1 MLRLMAMLLVVGAV
15 VTAIGSCATVRPT
28 VGQAEAKARCR
39 DGGLG
44 SWFLAV
50 DFWPGSGVSPEALC
64 LDDPDAGFPA
74 DSGITFTAHC
84 KANSVRITLSGEGIN
99 PDGGKLLQSHALSDN
114 QYFTYY
120 THSGMV
126 AGKTYAFTA
135 DACDGGERTGLNGTI
150 EVASGG
156 DNSRPGK

>member
-1 MLRLMAMLLVVGAV
+1 MLRLMTMLLVVGAA

-28 VGQAEAKARCR
+28 LDQASAKARCR

-50 DFWPGSGVSPEALC
+50 DFWPDSGFSPQAVC
-64 LDDPDAGFPA
+64 LDDPDAGVPA
-74 DSGITFTAHC
+74 NSGVTFTAHC
-84 KANSVRITLSGEGIN
+84 KANSIRVTLSGDGIN

-114 QYFTYY
+114 QSFTHY
-120 THSGMV
+120 THRGMV
-126 AGKTYAFTA
+126 AGKTYDFTTGP
-135 DACDGGERTGLNGTI
+135 CEGTGETGLNGTI

-156 DNSRPGK
+156 DNPLPGQ